1 MMHTRPL
8 RPSMW
13 FAIAIAFS
21 TTASFAADPPAEA
34 DPPATPSVF
43 AFTLSNGYGEGD
55 KMPSD
60 PAVFEN
66 LLVNMKKAG
75 FNTIH
80 CVYRDWRLK
89 LCEKH
94 GVMMMIDVLAWHE
107 GAETD
112 IRRNAEQ
119 RAAVK
124 AICEKVRGH
133 KAVWGYN
140 LWNEKLPHF
149 GRPDGRDVDDYI
161 KMLREWDATHPVWMG
176 TYRVSYANAP
186 KAKPGVHGYY
196 DYHWQ
201 RGFNWHFAD
210 LTWYR
215 RYVPSQQGTIG
226 RWMLGSDYAR
236 NAYTL
241 NTSIAFGLKTVI
253 WFIGGPFDDKG
264 DIDDK
269 HRFAHLVKLGQ
280 QTHKLYEE
288 LGKLGN
294 PTHVLSTPTTK
305 WHDNKPRDADVP
317 WRLDPFPADHWLQI
331 KSGEALAGFFKY
343 KDGPAPGS
351 DAVYIANHNA
361 YADQTITFTVQGG
374 GSVELFDRKTG
385 EWTARQPQ
393 DGVYAFPLAAAGGEL
408 LRITGRAVANTAGE
422 GDPVIRVG
430 DKPVAV
436 YRATPTTPPDG
447 VPAYYARSGCLH
459 PVYSPSGRIVTGDS
473 PADHRHHHGIMSSY
487 IRTRY
492 DGRTPNFWDMGKD
505 NSRVEHEWVKRE
517 SDALVT
523 QIRYHDFT
531 VPGLDANPQ
540 LALAENWIIE
550 PRPNVSNDMLVF
562 DLMIIQRAAVDR
574 PFVVEKFRIGGLLV
588 RGSNEWTEKRFDTHT
603 STGKTRENS
612 NHTRAKWTALSGVV
626 DGMRCGIA
634 VMGHPKNFRHP
645 QPVRTV
651 PTQPYAVMS
660 PMVDGEFTIESDNP
674 YSAQYRIVTFDG
686 PPNREKLDA
695 IAKDF
700 ATTPFRAPR
709 KTQ

>member
-1 MMHTRPL
+1 MPHQTIRLPL
-8 RPSMW
+8 W
-13 FAIAIAFS
+13 VALGVAFVS
-21 TTASFAADPPAEA
+21 TAALADDEPAA
-34 DPPATPSVF
+34 APATPSVF

-55 KMPSD
+55 KMPTD

-66 LLVNMKKAG
+66 LLINMKRAG

-80 CVYRDWRLK
+80 CVYRDWRLE
-89 LCEKH
+89 LCAKH
-94 GVMMMIDVLAWHE
+94 DVKMMIDVLAWHE

-161 KMLREWDATHPVWMG
+161 RMLRQWDPTHPVWMG

-241 NTSIAFGLKTVI
+241 NTSIAFGLKTAI
-253 WFIGGPFDDKG
+253 WFIGGPFDDQG
-264 DIDDK
+264 NFDK
-269 HRFAHLVKLGQ
+269 NHRFAHLAKLGQ
-280 QTHKLYEE
+280 EVDALYDE

-305 WHDNKPRDADVP
+305 WHDNKPKDKDVP
-317 WRLDPFPADHWLQI
+317 WRLDPLPADHWLQI
-331 KSGEALAGFFKY
+331 KSGEIVAGLFKH
-343 KDGPAPGS
+343 PGGG
-351 DAVYIANHNA
+351 DAIYIANHNA
-361 YADQTITFTVQGG
+361 YADQTITFTVAGEG
-374 GSVELFDRKTG
+374 VVELFDRTTG
-385 EWTARQPQ
+385 KWAAMDATN
-393 DGVYAFPLAAAGGEL
+393 GVYTFPLPAAGGEL
-408 LRITGRAVANTAGE
+408 LRVTGRATVEA
-422 GDPVIRVG
+422 DPVIKVG

-436 YRATPTTPPDG
+436 YRVKPTTPPEG
-447 VPAYYARSGCLH
+447 VPAYFARSGCLH
-459 PVYSPSGRIVTGDS
+459 PVYSPSGRVVTGSS
-473 PADHRHHHGIMSSY
+473 PPDHRHHHGIYSSY
-487 IRTRY
+487 IRTRF
-492 DGRTPNFWDMGKD
+492 DDRKPNFWDMGKD
-505 NSRVEHEWVKRE
+505 NSRVEHVSVRRDGSSLITKQVYL
-517 SDALVT
+517 DLTHPDKAAVALQET
-523 QIRYHDFT
+523 WQIT
-531 VPGLDANPQ
+531 
-540 LALAENWIIE
+540 
-550 PRPNVSNDMLVF
+550 PRPDAAKKMLVF
-562 DLMIIQRAAVDR
+562 DLMIRQTAAKGY
-574 PFVVEKFRIGGLLV
+574 PLVVEKFRIGGLLV
-588 RGSNEWTEKRFDTHT
+588 RGSNEWTNKRFDTHT
-603 STGKTRENS
+603 STDKNRENS
-612 NHTRAKWTALSGVV
+612 NHTRAKWTALSGIV
-626 DGMRCGIA
+626 DGQRCGIA

-660 PMVDGEFTIESDNP
+660 PMVDGDFTIESGQP
-674 YSAQYRIVTFDG
+674 YVAQYRIVTFDG
-686 PPNREKLDA
+686 PPNREKLEA
-695 IAKDF
+695 VANDF
-700 ATTPFRAPR
+700 ATTPFIQP
-709 KTQ
+709 KK